1 MNTPW
6 NISILN
12 QKSRSFGSDEFPFQ
26 FLYDFYIGEPCQLY
40 FGVSFHGEKMH
51 PIFKPMYFS
60 CMKIWTEK
68 NAQFPPNLS
77 TFPTRGNLD
86 DLATEKAFGAKL
98 LGLKGFTKQIPR
110 LHSTGRSTRLALA
123 LRSTRGLDEA

>member
-1 MNTPW
+1 MSIVFQGVNTR
-6 NISILN
+6 
-12 QKSRSFGSDEFPFQ
+12 QKFSPRKIADVN
-26 FLYDFYIGEPCQLY
+26 FLHEKYDG
-40 FGVSFHGEKMH
+40 
-51 PIFKPMYFS
+51 
-60 CMKIWTEK
+60 K
-68 NAQFPPNLS
+68 NAQRHTQITPPNLS

-86 DLATEKAFGAKL
+86 NLATEKAFGAKL